1 MKKFLSIFLIIIF
14 IFVLSGCK
22 ETETEETF
30 YTITFKVDGEIYKK
44 VQVKENDPVSPVVA
58 PKKDNLIFSFWSQ
71 IGSSNPY
78 DFDKPVKRNFTL
90 NANYEIASSAIN
102 EVTMNY
108 LHGIFTVKVEY
119 IKENKLWFIDLGD
132 EVVATSQGSAVSIGS
147 SMLGFCFLTNSH
159 VVNTT
164 TYEYDKRS
172 IKIEDAWGKTYSVS
186 VVQVDPSYDLALLQ
200 CDIFSNASLKE
211 KNIPYF
217 TLASE
222 DPKNNDPVIALG
234 TPKGQKNAITSGKI
248 QSYDTIT
255 LTPQNKKT
263 SNVTFPVIVHNAYI
277 GSGSSGGALINS
289 NYELVGINY
298 AARENKDSEF
308 SGRCYSI
315 PVSKIKEFFDK
326 YELNDYLVLTD

>member
-14 IFVLSGCK
+14 IFVLTGCK
-22 ETETEETF
+22 ETETEETY

-44 VQVKENDPVSPVVA
+44 VQVKENDPVSPIVA
-58 PKKDNLIFSFWSQ
+58 PQRDNLIFSFWSQ

-90 NANYEIASSAIN
+90 NANYEISSSSIN

-108 LHGIFTVKVEY
+108 LHGIFTVKVEFV
-119 IKENKLWFIDLGD
+119 KENKFWFIPIS
-132 EVVATSQGSAVSIGS
+132 EEITTQQGSAVAIGC
-147 SMLGFCFLTNSH
+147 SMLGYCFLTNSH
-159 VVNTT
+159 VVNTLA
-164 TYEYDKRS
+164 EYDTRS
-172 IKIEDAWGKTYSVS
+172 IKVEDAWGKTYSAT
-186 VVQVDPSYDLALLQ
+186 VVQVDASYDLALLQ
-200 CDIFSNASLKE
+200 CDMFSYSTLKE

-217 TLASE
+217 TLASS
-222 DPKNNDPVIALG
+222 DPKVNDPVIALS
-234 TPKGQKNAITSGKI
+234 TPKGQKNTITSGKI

-255 LTPQNKKT
+255 LTTQNEKT

-289 NYELVGINY
+289 DYELVGINY
-298 AARENKDSEF
+298 AARQTDEQF

-315 PVSKIKEFFDK
+315 PASKIREFFDK
-326 YELNDYLVLTD
+326 YELNDYLVLTN